1 MDTPEKNWPQTFSSN
16 SWATFITMLDELPL
30 IGNTIV
36 ELVWN
41 RALNKRLGTEGL
53 NWPQIIKE
61 ATYRGIS
68 IGELISIPEKE
79 EWT

>member
-1 MDTPEKNWPQTFSSN
+1 
-16 SWATFITMLDELPL
+16 MLDELP
-30 IGNTIV
+30 IV
-36 ELVWN
+36 GAKAMDLVWN

-61 ATYRGIS
+61 ATARNMS

-79 EWT
+79 EWR